1 MMLVT
6 MEVTKEIQEN
16 YFSIFYVFFSHI
28 CAMISSVLFLHI
40 LRRTHMSTSKTVAIQ
55 PQYPLTENQ
64 KVLWIAHEMK
74 HKTGLYHEP
83 VSIQIKGNLD
93 VQRLQKA
100 LQHIVNKHAALQMC
114 VINTPE
120 GPKQIIQEDVQI
132 TMACYDWCAYQA
144 EEKSL
149 MLDHALQEV
158 LHEPFDFTSGAL
170 LRFQL
175 FQLEQNN
182 YLLHIVFHHIM
193 FDGWSMGLFLQ
204 DLEQAYNSYVIED
217 EGRISVLDSYHD
229 LIQKQQNYRET
240 ESYMTSEK
248 YWRAK
253 LEETLPWSAFP
264 FHVSKPRIDSY
275 KEGAYQTF
283 IDTKLTDAIHHFAKT
298 HRISTYRVLL
308 SIYIVLLHQMTNQT
322 NLVVGMPINVRERHT
337 QEQGVFGY
345 FVNTVPLRITFS
357 PDDTFIELVQ
367 KVSVLV
373 QEALE
378 HKEYPIH
385 HMTNA
390 LHTAEE
396 HIHSA
401 PYATVFNMVTLPP
414 FHMEALETKVITH
427 QKRVSAFDMVWR
439 MMKIQENQLQLEI
452 DYNAALYTEQD
463 VQTFVK
469 RFQHIIQKLLSSSAC
484 PLRDVDILL
493 PQDYVLYQQNSLAHM
508 DPIIS
513 KTLDQLIDEQAR
525 ETPIHVA
532 MTMGGQSLTYQE
544 LQVRSTQVA
553 QALLQK
559 GLKKQERVSILM
571 HRSMDAIV
579 SMIGVLKAGGTY
591 VPIDPHF
598 PVERIHFMLQDSK
611 SVHIITH
618 QKTNLSHLVLNRSI
632 IVYEKTSTIKIME
645 DVTSEHTMQDAAY
658 IIYTSGSTGHPKG
671 VLISHQ
677 SVIQFIHSLQEI
689 YGFQKQQVHLQFA
702 SFIFDASVWEIYGSL
717 LTGGRLH
724 LVAEI
729 EKKSVDHFIAVIQ
742 KQSVQYCL
750 VPTVFFH
757 TLTQAPSQQLKQ
769 LLSLRYIFV
778 GGETLL
784 PAMVRN
790 WQSKVGLHIPVVN
803 AYGPTEITVCATT
816 YPVVQLLHEEQTHIP
831 IGKPLPHIKTYVL
844 NEQGK
849 LCPPY
854 VPGEI
859 YIGGSSLA
867 TEYINQPEKT
877 TETFL
882 QQKILNTPEMKVYKS
897 GDQGRMTYDG
907 HIDFLGRKD
916 NQVKI
921 RGYRIELEEIEER
934 LLQYPS
940 IQEAVVMVYQNENEA
955 QKLLAFYKALENRN
969 VNTRDLQ
976 AFLSK
981 SLPDF
986 MIPGTIQR
994 VEDFPVTPSGK
1005 IDQKALLSTF
1015 ETGEMHQDTIVVP
1028 PHTHT
1033 EKQLQQIWGE
1043 ILQKKTEIISTED
1056 DFFAIGGH
1064 SLLTVQLINRI
1075 ETQLHV
1081 KMTFKDVYQYRT
1093 IQTCSTYID
1102 QLRPI
1107 AYKSPIERVPE
1118 QPYYPVSNAQQR
1130 LWFLYQQHPEYRTY
1144 DIPMQVHIQSGIQV
1158 ILLKQALEEML
1169 KRHEIFRTTFIE
1181 KDGEPMQC
1189 IQKKMDFIFHE
1200 IDIQQ
1205 IEEKQQEAY
1214 RLASIQKID
1223 HTAFHLEQGPLFR
1236 TILFTENKECSWLYI
1251 NFHHII
1257 MDEWSLQRFLQEV
1270 FSIYKELSEQRVIP
1284 LIQPDIRYIDYVAWQ
1299 NQQLATGAWEHEKQ
1313 YWKQALQD
1321 VPTLALPLDHV
1332 RPRVTSHRG
1341 DTFSTKLNKN
1351 DVASLKKLA
1360 QQEQISLYMLLFTAY
1375 THFLQQISGQQDFV
1389 VGTPVTGRQQ
1399 EAFEDI
1405 QGFFVN
1411 TVAIRVQTGEVSTM
1425 EELCAEVTE
1434 RCLLAFQHQ
1443 QYPFDQVIQDSS
1455 PKRGENSNPIFSTMF
1470 SYQQDVVQ
1478 QHFSYQYQIYPV
1490 QTNISKFDLSL
1501 ACEELND
1508 EILFHFEYASDLFER
1523 VTISRFIQ
1531 QFVHT
1536 VQVMIHHFKTPLS
1549 KVNLLPETDR
1559 MLYQQ
1564 LNDTEL
1570 VLPPYQ
1576 SIQER
1581 FCDQVH
1587 RRPEAIAI
1595 STEHN
1600 RYTYQEIHQRSN
1612 QVANVLL
1619 QLGIQKQERVAIFL
1633 ERSVESI
1640 IVMLGILKAGG
1651 TYVPIDVKYPSER
1664 IQYILQDSQAR
1675 VLITKVE
1682 LEKEVTYYQGNMIII
1697 GDVFKSAFVQDIPNQ
1712 NSVEDAAYMIY
1723 TSGSTGNPKGT
1734 LLKHHGVLNLVEW
1747 RAHTFR
1753 ITENDIISQFYSHS
1767 FDSSVSEIF
1776 SALLTGAR
1784 LYLLNEEQRFSTHAY
1799 CKAISTN
1806 RITITDVAT
1815 AFFNQLATEL
1825 SDTQIQQIQ
1834 FLRVLSMG
1842 GEAASAE
1849 SIRIWQSKLKDRVLL
1864 VNEYGPTET
1873 TVSALY
1879 YPISKQ
1885 ITSDSTHVPVGKPIA
1900 NTNIYILNE
1909 HLQLCPI
1916 GVIGEL
1922 YIESIGT
1929 AIGYHNQPERT
1940 AQSFVSHP
1948 FSTEPSARLYRTG
1961 DLVRLSQEGDVEYMG
1976 RRDRQV
1982 KLRGYR
1988 IELGEIEDSLIKEP
2002 RIQQAVVLLQEEK
2015 QELHAYFT
2023 SSDIATI
2030 DIEEVYNHT
2039 ARILPAYMVPK
2050 GYVCVQEIPI
2060 TPNGKI
2066 DVVQLTAQYTVQ
2078 YRQNKNNL
2086 RPTTETQM
2094 LLATVWE
2101 EVLGVQQIGL
2111 QDDFFALGGHSLKI
2125 MPTLVKLKPY
2135 FPTLHIQ
2142 DFFKYRTIEKLA
2154 EKIEKDQQHRT
2165 IENSTNEQ
2173 NSSETQGMQQPNVIR
2188 KQSVPLQLT
2197 KQYPQCVLLT
2207 GVTGFLGAH
2216 ILEQLLTLPHTRIY
2230 CLARSQHGESV
2241 EQRVMEKMKFYF
2253 DETTLEQM
2261 KHRVQVIEGDLREK
2275 HVGLTAEMKR
2285 TLLRHIDAIIHCG
2298 GDVRHYGDRDHFQK
2312 VNVESTRYLL
2322 QISKKA
2328 GARFHYISTV
2338 SIAGHRP
2345 DDSAPFVFSEQDFD
2359 RGQQVENVYVESKFL
2374 AEKLV
2379 REAIAEGVSATVYRV
2394 GNLVGRTQDGK
2405 FQQNIGGNAFYR
2417 LIKALFLLQKAPDL
2431 STYIDL
2437 VPIDFGSKAIV
2448 GLACME
2454 QSKGETFHICNSIQL
2469 EWNQFISHLQQTGYL
2484 INMVKGTEFMNL
2496 FTNRTL
2502 TEEQMHALEMLIPVL
2517 EETDQYVEAI
2527 ITSQHTEEFLKI
2539 LNITC
2544 EYPNQ
2549 EWISKCI
2556 SYGETMGF
2564 FPKKSLSLLTHS
2576 YR

>member
-1 MMLVT
+1 
-6 MEVTKEIQEN
+6 
-16 YFSIFYVFFSHI
+16 
-28 CAMISSVLFLHI
+28 
-40 LRRTHMSTSKTVAIQ
+40 MSTSKTIGDSYVAVQ

-64 KVLWIAHEMK
+64 KVLWLAHEMEQ
-74 HKTGLYHEP
+74 KTGLYHEP
-83 VSIQIKGNLD
+83 VSIQIKGDLD

-100 LQHIVNKHAALQMC
+100 LQYIVNKHAALQMC
-114 VINTPE
+114 IINTPK
-120 GPKQIIQEDVQI
+120 GPKQMMREDVQVEI
-132 TMACYDWCAYQA
+132 ACYDWRSYQQ

-149 MLDHALQEV
+149 MLDQVLQEV
-158 LHEPFDFTSGAL
+158 LHAPFDFTSDAL
-170 LRFQL
+170 FRFQL

-204 DLEQAYNSYVIED
+204 DLEKAYTSHVIED
-217 EGRISVLDSYHD
+217 ESRISTLHSYND
-229 LIQKQQNYRET
+229 LLQKQQNYMGT
-240 ESYMTSEK
+240 ESYVTSEL

-253 LEETLPWSAFP
+253 LEGTLPWSAFP
-264 FHVSKPRIDSY
+264 SSVFKPRIDSY

-283 IDTKLTDAIHHFAKT
+283 IDTELTDAIHHFAKT

-308 SIYIVLLHQMTNQT
+308 SIYLVLLHHMTNQT
-322 NLVVGMPINVRERHT
+322 DLVVGMPINMRERHT
-337 QEQGVFGY
+337 QEQDVFGY
-345 FVNTVPLRITFS
+345 FVNTVPLRISFS

-373 QEALE
+373 QEALA

-396 HIHSA
+396 HIYSSF
-401 PYATVFNMVTLPP
+401 YATVFNMVILPP
-414 FHMEALETKVITH
+414 FHMEGLKTKVISH
-427 QKRVSAFDMVWR
+427 QKRVGAFDMVWR
-439 MMKIQENQLQLEI
+439 MMKIQENQLQLEM

-463 VQTFVK
+463 VQLFVT
-469 RFQHIIQKLLSSSAC
+469 RFQHIIQKVLSSSSC
-484 PLRDVDILL
+484 PLREVDLLL
-493 PQDYVLYQQNSLAHM
+493 PQDYALYQQDVLVHAT
-508 DPIIS
+508 PIIS
-513 KTLDQLIDEQAR
+513 KTLDQLIDEKAN
-525 ETPIHVA
+525 ETPHCMA
-532 MTMGGQSLTYQE
+532 MTMENQSLTYQE
-544 LQVRSTQVA
+544 LQVRSNQVA

-591 VPIDPHF
+591 VPIDPDF

-611 SVHIITH
+611 STHIITH
-618 QKTNLSHLVLNRSI
+618 QKTDLSHLVSRQSI
-632 IVYEKTSTIKIME
+632 IVYENTAKIR
-645 DVTSEHTMQDAAY
+645 VTENTKSEHTTQDAAY

-677 SVIQFIHSLQEI
+677 SVIQLIQSLQKT
-689 YGFQKQQVHLQFA
+689 YGLQEQQVHLQFA

-729 EKKSVDHFIAVIQ
+729 ERKSIDHFLAVIQ
-742 KQSVQYCL
+742 AQNVQYCL

-757 TLTQAPSQQLKQ
+757 TLTQATSQQLKQ

-790 WQSKVGLHIPVVN
+790 WQAKVGLNIPVVN

-816 YPVVQLLHEEQTHIP
+816 YPVTQLLHKEQTYIP
-831 IGKPLPHIKTYVL
+831 IGKPLPHIKMYVL

-859 YIGGSSLA
+859 NIGGSSLA
-867 TEYINQPEKT
+867 AAYINQPEKT
-877 TETFL
+877 KETFL
-882 QQKILNTPEMKVYKS
+882 QRQIPNTPEMKVYKS
-897 GDQGRMTYDG
+897 GDQGRITYDG
-907 HIDFLGRKD
+907 HIEFLGRQDK
-916 NQVKI
+916 QIKI

-934 LLQYPS
+934 LLQHPS
-940 IQEAVVMVYQNENEA
+940 IQQVVVMVYQNENE
-955 QKLLAFYKALENRN
+955 QPQLLAFYKALENKN
-969 VNTRDLQ
+969 ISTRDLQ

-986 MIPGTIQR
+986 MIPSTIQY
-994 VEDFPVTPSGK
+994 VEDFPLTPSGK
-1005 IDQKALLSTF
+1005 IDQKALLSVF
-1015 ETGEMHQDTIVVP
+1015 QAGEIHQGAIIVP

-1033 EKQLQQIWGE
+1033 ENQLQQIWGE
-1043 ILQKKTEIISTED
+1043 ILQKKTESISTKN

-1075 ETQLHV
+1075 EAQLHV
-1081 KMTFKDVYQYRT
+1081 KITFKDVYQYRT

-1107 AYKSPIERVPE
+1107 AHKNLIERVPE
-1118 QPYYPVSNAQQR
+1118 QPSYPLSNAQKR

-1144 DIPMQVHIQSGIQV
+1144 DIPIQVHIQPGIQV
-1158 ILLKQALEEML
+1158 TLLKQALEEMV
-1169 KRHEIFRTTFIE
+1169 KRHEMFRTRFIE

-1189 IQKKMDFIFHE
+1189 MRKEMNFILHE
-1200 IDIQQ
+1200 VDIQQ
-1205 IEEKQQEAY
+1205 IEEEQQEAY

-1270 FSIYKELSEQRVIP
+1270 FSIYEELSEQGVIS
-1284 LIQPDIRYIDYVAWQ
+1284 LIQPSIRYIDYVAWQ
-1299 NQQLATGAWEHEKQ
+1299 NQQLTTGAWEHEKQ
-1313 YWKQALQD
+1313 YWKETLQD
-1321 VPTLALPLDHV
+1321 LPTLALPLDHV
-1332 RPRVTSHRG
+1332 RPSVTSHRG
-1341 DTFSTKLNKN
+1341 DTFSTTLNKN
-1351 DVASLKKLA
+1351 VVSSLKKLA
-1360 QQEQISLYMLLFTAY
+1360 QQEQVSLYMLLFTAY
-1375 THFLQQISGQQDFV
+1375 AHFLQQISGQQDLI

-1411 TVAIRVQTGEVSTM
+1411 TVAIRVQTDGVSTM
-1425 EELCAEVTE
+1425 EELCAEVKE

-1443 QYPFDQVIQDSS
+1443 QYPFDQVIQDSN
-1455 PKRGENSNPIFSTMF
+1455 PERGENSNPIFSTMF
-1470 SYQQDVVQ
+1470 SYQQDAVQ
-1478 QHFSYQYQIYPV
+1478 QHPPYQYQIHPV
-1490 QTNISKFDLSL
+1490 QTNISKFDVSL
-1501 ACEELND
+1501 ACEERDD

-1523 VTISRFIQ
+1523 NTISRFMQ

-1536 VQVMIHHFKTPLS
+1536 VQVMIHHFKTPFS
-1549 KVNLLPETDR
+1549 EVELLPENDR

-1564 LNDTEL
+1564 LNDTAL

-1612 QVANVLL
+1612 QVAHGLL

-1640 IVMLGILKAGG
+1640 IAMLGVLKAGG
-1651 TYVPIDVKYPSER
+1651 TYVPIDVKYPPER
-1664 IQYILQDSQAR
+1664 IQYILEDSQAM

-1682 LEKEVTYYQGNMIII
+1682 LEKEVTHYQGHMMTIE
-1697 GDVFKSAFVQDIPNQ
+1697 DVFSSSSVQDIPNR

-1723 TSGSTGNPKGT
+1723 TSGSTGSPKGT
-1734 LLKHHGVLNLVEW
+1734 RLKHNGVLNLVEW
-1747 RAHTFR
+1747 RSRTFQ
-1753 ITENDIISQFYSHS
+1753 ITENDIFSQFYSHS

-1784 LYLLNEEQRFSTHAY
+1784 LHLLNEEQRFSAQAY
-1799 CKAISTN
+1799 CKAIFTN
-1806 RITITDVAT
+1806 QITITDVAT

-1825 SDTQIQQIQ
+1825 SDTQIQQLQ
-1834 FLRVLSMG
+1834 LLRVLSMG

-1849 SIRIWQSKLKDRVLL
+1849 SIRNWQSKLKDTVLL

-1885 ITSDSTHVPVGKPIA
+1885 IPSDRTHVPIGKPIA

-1948 FSTEPSARLYRTG
+1948 FSTEASARLYRTG

-2023 SSDIATI
+2023 SSDTEKI
-2030 DIEEVYNHT
+2030 DIEEVYNH
-2039 ARILPAYMVPK
+2039 ASHLLPAYMVPK
-2050 GYVCVQEIPI
+2050 GYVCVQEMPV

-2066 DVVQLTAQYTVQ
+2066 DVVQLAKQYPVN
-2078 YRQNKNNL
+2078 YRKQKNAL
-2086 RPTTETQM
+2086 RPITEIQM

-2125 MPTLVKLKPY
+2125 MPTLVKLKPH

-2142 DFFKYRTIEKLA
+2142 DFFQYRTIGKLA
-2154 EKIEKDQQHRT
+2154 EKIEMDRQHRM
-2165 IENSTNEQ
+2165 IETSTNALSNGEIQ
-2173 NSSETQGMQQPNVIR
+2173 DMHQPKVIR
-2188 KQSVPLQLT
+2188 KQSVPFQLT

-2216 ILEQLLTLPHTRIY
+2216 ILEQLLILPNIRIY

-2261 KHRVQVIEGDLREK
+2261 KHRVQVIEGDLSEK
-2275 HVGLTAEMKR
+2275 HVGLTTEMQQ
-2285 TLLRHIDAIIHCG
+2285 TLLHHIDTIIHCG

-2322 QISKKA
+2322 QMSKKA

-2345 DDSAPFVFSEQDFD
+2345 DDSASFLFSEQDFD

-2379 REAIAEGVSATVYRV
+2379 REAMTEGVSATVYRV
-2394 GNLVGRTQDGK
+2394 GNLVGRTQDGR
-2405 FQQNIGGNAFYR
+2405 FQQNVEGNAFYR
-2417 LIKALFLLQKAPDL
+2417 LIKALLLLQKAPDL
-2431 STYIDL
+2431 STHIDL

-2448 GLACME
+2448 GLACIE
-2454 QSKGETFHICNSIQL
+2454 QSKGETFHICNPIQL
-2469 EWNQFISHLQQTGYL
+2469 EWKQFISHLQQTGYL
-2484 INMVKGTEFMNL
+2484 IDIVKGTEFMNL
-2496 FTNRTL
+2496 FTNHTL
-2502 TEEQMHALEMLIPVL
+2502 TEEQMHALEMLLPVF
-2517 EETDQYVEAI
+2517 EETDQYAEAI
-2527 ITSQHTEEFLKI
+2527 ITSQHTEQFLKA

-2544 EYPNQ
+2544 EQPNQ
-2549 EWISKCI
+2549 EWISTCI
-2556 SYGETMGF
+2556 SYGERMGF

>member
-1651 TYVPIDVKYPSER
+1651 TYVPIDVKYPPER

-1682 LEKEVTYYQGNMIII
+1682 LEKEVTCYQGNMIII

-1767 FDSSVSEIF
+1767 FDSSISEIF

-2216 ILEQLLTLPHTRIY
+2216 ILEQLLTLPHIRIY

>member
-1 MMLVT
+1 
-6 MEVTKEIQEN
+6 
-16 YFSIFYVFFSHI
+16 
-28 CAMISSVLFLHI
+28 
-40 LRRTHMSTSKTVAIQ
+40 MSPSKKTGNLDVAFH

-64 KVLWIAHEMK
+64 KVLWIAHEIEQK
-74 HKTGLYHEP
+74 AGLYHEP
-83 VSIQIKGNLD
+83 VSIQIKGDLD

-100 LQHIVNKHAALQMC
+100 LQYIVNKHAALQMC
-114 VINTPE
+114 VIDTPE
-120 GPKQIIQEDVQI
+120 GPKQMMREGVQVEI
-132 TMACYDWCAYQA
+132 ACYDWCAYQE

-149 MLDHALQEV
+149 MLDQVLQEV
-158 LHEPFDFTSGAL
+158 LHAPFDFTSDAL
-170 LRFQL
+170 FRFQL

-204 DLEQAYNSYVIED
+204 DLEQAYASPVIEV
-217 EGRISVLDSYHD
+217 ESRISTLDSYHD
-229 LIQKQQNYRET
+229 LLQKQQNYMGT
-240 ESYMTSEK
+240 DSYVISEK
-248 YWRAK
+248 YWRAT
-253 LEETLPWSAFP
+253 LERALPWSAFP
-264 FHVSKPRIDSY
+264 SSVSKPRIDSY
-275 KEGAYQTF
+275 KEGAYQAF
-283 IDTKLTDAIHHFAKT
+283 IDTELTDAIHHFAKT

-308 SIYIVLLHQMTNQT
+308 SIYIVLLHHMTNQT
-322 NLVVGMPINVRERHT
+322 DLVVGMPINMRERNT
-337 QEQGVFGY
+337 QEQGAFGY
-345 FVNTVPLRITFS
+345 FVNTVPLRISFS
-357 PDDTFIELVQ
+357 PDDTFIDLVQ

-396 HIHSA
+396 HLPSS
-401 PYATVFNMVTLPP
+401 PYATVFNMVTLPS
-414 FHMEALETKVITH
+414 FHMEGLETKVISH
-427 QKRVSAFDMVWR
+427 QKRVGAFDMVWR
-439 MMKIQENQLQLEI
+439 MMKIQENQLQLEM

-469 RFQHIIQKLLSSSAC
+469 RFQHIIQKVLSSSAC
-484 PLRDVDILL
+484 PLRDVDLLL
-493 PQDYVLYQQNSLAHM
+493 PQDHVLYQQGSLAHAN
-508 DPIIS
+508 PIIS
-513 KTLDQLIDEQAR
+513 KTIDQLIDEYAS
-525 ETPIHVA
+525 ENPTHVA
-532 MTMGGQSLTYQE
+532 MTMENQSLTYQE
-544 LQVRSTQVA
+544 LQVRSNQVA

-559 GLKKQERVSILM
+559 GLQRQERVSILM
-571 HRSMDAIV
+571 YRGMDAIV

-591 VPIDPHF
+591 VPIDPDF
-598 PVERIHFMLQDSK
+598 PVERIHFMLQDSE
-611 SVHIITH
+611 STHIITH
-618 QKTNLSHLVLNRSI
+618 QKTDLSHLVSNQSI
-632 IVYEKTSTIKIME
+632 IVYENTAKIR
-645 DVTSEHTMQDAAY
+645 VTENTKSEHTTQDAAY

-677 SVIQFIHSLQEI
+677 SVIQLIHSLQKT
-689 YGFQKQQVHLQFA
+689 YGFQEQQVHLQFA

-729 EKKSVDHFIAVIQ
+729 ERKSIDHFLAVIQ
-742 KQSVQYCL
+742 EQHVQYCL
-750 VPTVFFH
+750 IPTVFFH
-757 TLTQAPSQQLKQ
+757 TVTQASSQQLKQ
-769 LLSLRYIFV
+769 LLSLRYMFV

-790 WQSKVGLHIPVVN
+790 WQTKVGLHIPVVN

-816 YPVVQLLHEEQTHIP
+816 YPVIQPLQEKQTYIP
-831 IGKPLPHIKTYVL
+831 IGKPLPHIKIYVL

-867 TEYINQPEKT
+867 TAYINQPEKT
-877 TETFL
+877 KEAFL
-882 QQKILNTPEMKVYKS
+882 QQKISNMPEMKVYKS
-897 GDQGRMTYDG
+897 GDQGRITYDG
-907 HIDFLGRKD
+907 HIEFLGRQDK
-916 NQVKI
+916 QIKI

-934 LLQYPS
+934 LLQHS
-940 IQEAVVMVYQNENEA
+940 FIQQAVVMVYRNENE
-955 QKLLAFYKALENRN
+955 QPQLLAFYKAIENKN
-969 VNTRDLQ
+969 ISTRELQ

-986 MIPGTIQR
+986 MIPSSIQC
-994 VEDFPVTPSGK
+994 VEDFPLTPSGK
-1005 IDQKALLSTF
+1005 IDQKALLAVF
-1015 ETGEMHQDTIVVP
+1015 QAREIHQDAIIVS

-1043 ILQKKTEIISTED
+1043 VLQKKKKRISTED

-1064 SLLTVQLINRI
+1064 SLLMVQLINRI
-1075 ETQLHV
+1075 EAQLHV
-1081 KMTFKDVYQYRT
+1081 KLTFKDVYQYRT

-1102 QLRPI
+1102 QFRPI
-1107 AYKSPIERVPE
+1107 AHKNPIERVPE
-1118 QPYYPVSNAQQR
+1118 QPYYPLSNAQQR

-1144 DIPMQVHIQSGIQV
+1144 DIPMQVHIQPGIQV
-1158 ILLKQALEEML
+1158 TLLKQALEEMV
-1169 KRHEIFRTTFIE
+1169 KRHEMFRTRFIE

-1189 IQKKMDFIFHE
+1189 VQKEMNLILHE
-1200 IDIQQ
+1200 VDIQQ
-1205 IEEKQQEAY
+1205 IEEEQQEEY

-1236 TILFTENKECSWLYI
+1236 AILFTENKECSWLYI

-1270 FSIYKELSEQRVIP
+1270 FSIYEELSEQGVIP
-1284 LIQPDIRYIDYVAWQ
+1284 LIQPAIRYIDYVTWQ
-1299 NQQLATGAWEHEKQ
+1299 KQQFTTGAWEHEKQ
-1313 YWKQALQD
+1313 YWKETLQD

-1332 RPRVTSHRG
+1332 RPIVTSHRG

-1351 DVASLKKLA
+1351 DASSLKKLA

-1375 THFLQQISGQQDFV
+1375 THFLQQIAGQQDVV
-1389 VGTPVTGRQQ
+1389 VGTPVIGRQQ

-1411 TVAIRVQTGEVSTM
+1411 TVAIRVQTDGVSTM
-1425 EELCAEVTE
+1425 EELCIRVTD

-1443 QYPFDQVIQDSS
+1443 NYSFDQVIRDSN
-1455 PKRGENSNPIFSTMF
+1455 PERGENSNPIFSTMF
-1470 SYQQDVVQ
+1470 SYQQDAVQ
-1478 QHFSYQYQIYPV
+1478 QHPPYQYQIHPV
-1490 QTNISKFDLSL
+1490 QTNISKFDVSL
-1501 ACEELND
+1501 ACEELDD
-1508 EILFHFEYASDLFER
+1508 EILFHFEYASDLFKRE
-1523 VTISRFIQ
+1523 TISRFMK
-1531 QFVHT
+1531 QFVCI
-1536 VQVMIHHFKTPLS
+1536 VQVMIHHFKTPFS
-1549 KVNLLPETDR
+1549 EVELLPETDR
-1559 MLYQQ
+1559 LLYQQ

-1576 SIQER
+1576 SIQAR
-1581 FCDQVH
+1581 FCDQVQ

-1612 QVANVLL
+1612 QVAHGLL

-1640 IVMLGILKAGG
+1640 IAMLGVLKAGG
-1651 TYVPIDVKYPSER
+1651 TYVPIDVKYPTER
-1664 IQYILQDSQAR
+1664 IQYILQDSHAK

-1682 LEKEVTYYQGNMIII
+1682 LEKEVACYQGHMMTIE
-1697 GDVFKSAFVQDIPNQ
+1697 DVFSSSSVQDIPNQ
-1712 NSVEDAAYMIY
+1712 NSVEDAAYTIY

-1734 LLKHHGVLNLVEW
+1734 RIKHNGVLNLVEW
-1747 RAHTFR
+1747 RSRTFQ
-1753 ITENDIISQFYSHS
+1753 ITENDTVSQFYSHS

-1784 LYLLNEEQRFSTHAY
+1784 LHLLNEEQRFSAQAY
-1799 CKAISTN
+1799 CKAIFTN
-1806 RITITDVAT
+1806 QITITDVAT
-1815 AFFNQLATEL
+1815 AFFNQLATEM
-1825 SDTQIQQIQ
+1825 SDTQIQQLQ
-1834 FLRVLSMG
+1834 LLRVLSMG

-1849 SIRIWQSKLKDRVLL
+1849 SIRNWQAKLKDTILL

-1885 ITSDSTHVPVGKPIA
+1885 IPSDSTHVPVGKPIA
-1900 NTNIYILNE
+1900 NTKIYILNE

-1940 AQSFVSHP
+1940 DQAFVSHP

-1961 DLVRLSQEGDVEYMG
+1961 DLVRLSQEGYVEYMG

-2002 RIQQAVVLLQEEK
+2002 RIQQAVVVLQEEK

-2023 SSDIATI
+2023 SSDTTTI
-2030 DIEEVYNHT
+2030 EIEEVYNH
-2039 ARILPAYMVPK
+2039 ASRLLPAYMVPK
-2050 GYVCVQEIPI
+2050 GYVCVKEMPV

-2066 DVVQLTAQYTVQ
+2066 DVVQLAKQYTVH
-2078 YRQNKNNL
+2078 YRKQKNSV
-2086 RPTTETQM
+2086 RPITETQM

-2125 MPTLVKLKPY
+2125 MPTLVKLKPH

-2142 DFFKYRTIEKLA
+2142 DFFQYRTIETLA
-2154 EKIEKDQQHRT
+2154 EKIEKDRQHKK
-2165 IENSTNEQ
+2165 IETSTNEQ
-2173 NSSETQGMQQPNVIR
+2173 NNSKTQGMQQPKIIR
-2188 KQSVPLQLT
+2188 KPSVPFQLT
-2197 KQYPQCVLLT
+2197 KHYPQCVLLT

-2216 ILEQLLTLPHTRIY
+2216 ILEQLLTLPNIRIY
-2230 CLARSQHGESV
+2230 CLARSQHGESA

-2253 DETTLEQM
+2253 DETMLAQM
-2261 KHRVQVIEGDLREK
+2261 KHRVQVIEGDLSEK
-2275 HVGLTAEMKR
+2275 YVGLTAEMQQ
-2285 TLLRHIDAIIHCG
+2285 TLLRHLDTIIHCG

-2312 VNVESTRYLL
+2312 VNVASTRYLL
-2322 QISKKA
+2322 QMSKKA

-2345 DDSAPFVFSEQDFD
+2345 EDSASFQFSEQDFD

-2379 REAIAEGVSATVYRV
+2379 REAMGEGVSATVYRV
-2394 GNLVGRTQDGK
+2394 GNLVGHTQDGR
-2405 FQQNIGGNAFYR
+2405 FQQNIGDNAFYR
-2417 LIKALFLLQKAPDL
+2417 LIKALLLLQKTPDI

-2448 GLACME
+2448 QLACIE
-2454 QSKGETFHICNSIQL
+2454 ESKGETFHICNPIQL
-2469 EWNQFISHLQQTGYL
+2469 EWKQFISHLQQTGYL
-2484 INMVKGTEFMNL
+2484 IDIAKGTEFMNL
-2496 FTNRTL
+2496 FTNHTL
-2502 TEEQMHALEMLIPVL
+2502 TEEQLHALEMLLPVL

-2527 ITSQHTEEFLKI
+2527 ITSQHTEQFLKAF
-2539 LNITC
+2539 NITC
-2544 EYPNQ
+2544 EQPNQ

-2556 SYGETMGF
+2556 SYGERMGF
-2564 FPKKSLSLLTHS
+2564 FPKKSLSLFTHS

>member
-1 MMLVT
+1 
-6 MEVTKEIQEN
+6 
-16 YFSIFYVFFSHI
+16 
-28 CAMISSVLFLHI
+28 
-40 LRRTHMSTSKTVAIQ
+40 MSTSKTVAIQ

-1651 TYVPIDVKYPSER
+1651 TYVPIDVKYPPER

-1682 LEKEVTYYQGNMIII
+1682 LEKEVTCYQGNMIII

-1767 FDSSVSEIF
+1767 FDSSISEIF

>member
-1 MMLVT
+1 
-6 MEVTKEIQEN
+6 
-16 YFSIFYVFFSHI
+16 
-28 CAMISSVLFLHI
+28 
-40 LRRTHMSTSKTVAIQ
+40 MSTSKTKGNSYVAVH

-64 KVLWIAHEMK
+64 KVLWIGHEMEQ
-74 HKTGLYHEP
+74 KTGLYHEP
-83 VSIQIKGNLD
+83 VSIQIKGDLD
-93 VQRLQKA
+93 IRRLQKA
-100 LQHIVNKHAALQMC
+100 FQYIVNKHAALKIC
-114 VINTPE
+114 IINTPK
-120 GPKQIIQEDVQI
+120 GPKQIMREDVQVEI
-132 TMACYDWCAYQA
+132 PCYDWCAFQE
-144 EEKSL
+144 EEKNL
-149 MLDHALQEV
+149 MLDYALQEV
-158 LHEPFDFTSGAL
+158 LHAPFDFTSDTL
-170 LRFQL
+170 FRFQL

-182 YLLHIVFHHIM
+182 YLLHIVFHHIT

-204 DLEQAYNSYVIED
+204 DLEKAYTSHVLKD
-217 EGRISVLDSYHD
+217 EKRISTVDSYHD
-229 LIQKQQNYRET
+229 LLQKQQNYMGT
-240 ESYMTSEK
+240 ESYVTSEQ

-264 FHVSKPRIDSY
+264 SHVSKPQIDSY
-275 KEGAYQTF
+275 KEGAYQAF
-283 IDTKLTDAIHHFAKT
+283 IDTELTDALHHFAKA

-322 NLVVGMPINVRERHT
+322 DLVVGMPINMRERHT
-337 QEQGVFGY
+337 QEQDVFGY
-345 FVNTVPLRITFS
+345 FVNTVPLRIPFS
-357 PDDTFIELVQ
+357 PDDTFIDLVQ
-367 KVSVLV
+367 KVSALV
-373 QEALE
+373 QEALV

-385 HMTNA
+385 HMTNV

-396 HIHSA
+396 HIYSS

-414 FHMEALETKVITH
+414 FHMEGLETKVITH
-427 QKRVSAFDMVWR
+427 QKRVGAFDMVWR
-439 MMKIQENQLQLEI
+439 MMKIQGNQLQLEM

-463 VQTFVK
+463 VQLFVK
-469 RFQHIIQKLLSSSAC
+469 RFQHIIQNLLSSSSC
-484 PLRDVDILL
+484 PLRDIDLLL
-493 PQDYVLYQQNSLAHM
+493 PQDYAPYQQDVLLHAN
-508 DPIIS
+508 PIIS
-513 KTLDQLIDEQAR
+513 KTLDQLIDEKAN
-525 ETPIHVA
+525 ETPSCIA
-532 MTMGGQSLTYQE
+532 MTMENQSLTYQE
-544 LQVRSTQVA
+544 LQVRSNQVA

-559 GLKKQERVSILM
+559 GLKKQERVSIFM

-579 SMIGVLKAGGTY
+579 SMIGILKAGGTY
-591 VPIDPHF
+591 VPIDPDF
-598 PVERIHFMLQDSK
+598 PVDRIDFMLQDSE
-611 SVHIITH
+611 STHVITD
-618 QKTNLSHLVLNRSI
+618 QKTNLSHFVRNQSI
-632 IVYEKTSTIKIME
+632 IIYQKTSTIKITE
-645 DVTSEHTMQDAAY
+645 NIKSEHTTQDAAY

-677 SVIQFIHSLQEI
+677 SVIQFIHSLQET
-689 YGFQKQQVHLQFA
+689 YGFQEQQVHLQFA

-729 EKKSVDHFIAVIQ
+729 ERKSIDHFLTVIQ
-742 KQSVQYCL
+742 EQNVQYCL

-757 TLTQAPSQQLKQ
+757 TLTQATSQQLKQ

-790 WQSKVGLHIPVVN
+790 WQAKVGLHIPVVN

-816 YPVVQLLHEEQTHIP
+816 YPVIHPLHEEQTHIP
-831 IGKPLPHIKTYVL
+831 IGKPLPHIKIYVL
-844 NEQGK
+844 NEQGA

-854 VPGEI
+854 VSGEL

-867 TEYINQPEKT
+867 IEYINQPKKT
-877 TETFL
+877 TAAFL
-882 QQKILNTPEMKVYKS
+882 HHQIPNTSEMKVYKS
-897 GDQGRMTYDG
+897 GDQGRITHDG
-907 HIDFLGRKD
+907 HIEFLGRKD
-916 NQVKI
+916 KQVKI

-934 LLQYPS
+934 LLQHSS
-940 IQEAVVMVYQNENEA
+940 IQQTVVMVYQNENE
-955 QKLLAFYKALENRN
+955 QPQLLAFYKALENKN
-969 VNTRDLQ
+969 ISTRDLQ

-986 MIPGTIQR
+986 MIPSTIQY
-994 VEDFPVTPSGK
+994 VEDFPLTPSGK
-1005 IDQKALLSTF
+1005 IDQKALLSVF
-1015 ETGEMHQDTIVVP
+1015 QAGEIHQGAIVVP

-1033 EKQLQQIWGE
+1033 ENQLQQIWGE
-1043 ILQKKTEIISTED
+1043 ILQKKTESISTKI

-1075 ETQLHV
+1075 EAQLHV
-1081 KMTFKDVYQYRT
+1081 KITFKDVYQYRT

-1107 AYKSPIERVPE
+1107 AHKNLIERVPE
-1118 QPYYPVSNAQQR
+1118 QPSYPLSNAQQR

-1144 DIPMQVHIQSGIQV
+1144 DIPMQVHIQPDIQV
-1158 ILLKQALEEML
+1158 TLLKQALEEMV
-1169 KRHEIFRTTFIE
+1169 KRHEIFRTNFIE

-1189 IQKKMDFIFHE
+1189 VQKEMDLILHE

-1236 TILFTENKECSWLYI
+1236 TILFTESKKCSWLYI

-1270 FSIYKELSEQRVIP
+1270 FSIYEELSEQGVIP
-1284 LIQPDIRYIDYVAWQ
+1284 LIQPAIRYIDYVAWQ
-1299 NQQLATGAWEHEKQ
+1299 NQQLSTGAWEQEKQ
-1313 YWKQALQD
+1313 YWKEVLQD
-1321 VPTLALPLDHV
+1321 APSLLLPLDHI
-1332 RPRVTSHRG
+1332 RPSVTSHCG
-1341 DTFSTKLNKN
+1341 ETFSTKLNTN
-1351 DVASLKKLA
+1351 DLLALKKLA
-1360 QQEQISLYMLLFTAY
+1360 QKEQISLYMLLFTAY

-1411 TVAIRVQTGEVSTM
+1411 TVAIRVQTDGVSTIG
-1425 EELCAEVTE
+1425 ELCAEVTE

-1443 QYPFDQVIQDSS
+1443 QYPFDQVIQDIN
-1455 PKRGENSNPIFSTMF
+1455 PERGENNNPIFSTMF
-1470 SYQQDVVQ
+1470 SYQQDAVQ
-1478 QHFSYQYQIYPV
+1478 QHPSYQYQIYPV
-1490 QTNISKFDLSL
+1490 QTTISKFDLSL
-1501 ACEELND
+1501 ACEERKD
-1508 EILFHFEYASDLFER
+1508 EILFHFEYASDLFKR
-1523 VTISRFIQ
+1523 ATISRFMK
-1531 QFVHT
+1531 QFIHT
-1536 VQVMIHHFKTPLS
+1536 LQIMIHHFKTPFS
-1549 KVNLLPETDR
+1549 EVELLPENDH

-1581 FCDQVH
+1581 FYDQVQ
-1587 RRPEAIAI
+1587 RRLEAIAI

-1600 RYTYQEIHQRSN
+1600 RYTYQEINQRSN
-1612 QVANVLL
+1612 QVAHRLL
-1619 QLGIQKQERVAIFL
+1619 QLGIQKQNRVAIFF

-1640 IVMLGILKAGG
+1640 IAMLGVLKAGG
-1651 TYVPIDVKYPSER
+1651 TYVPIDVKYPAER
-1664 IQYILQDSQAR
+1664 IQYILQDSQAK
-1675 VLITKVE
+1675 VLITNRE
-1682 LEKEVTYYQGNMIII
+1682 QQQEVACYQGHKMTIEDI
-1697 GDVFKSAFVQDIPNQ
+1697 FTSEFVQDIPNQ
-1712 NSVEDAAYMIY
+1712 NRAEDAAYMIY

-1747 RAHTFR
+1747 RSRTFQ
-1753 ITENDIISQFYSHS
+1753 ITENDIFSQFYSHS

-1784 LYLLNEEQRFSTHAY
+1784 LHLLNEEQRFSVQSY
-1799 CKAISTN
+1799 CKAISKN

-1825 SDTQIQQIQ
+1825 SDTQIQPLHP
-1834 FLRVLSMG
+1834 LRVLSMG
-1842 GEAASAE
+1842 GEAASAG
-1849 SIRIWQSKLKDRVLL
+1849 SIRNWQSKLKGRVLL

-1879 YPISKQ
+1879 YPISQQ
-1885 ITSDSTHVPVGKPIA
+1885 IPIDSKHVPIGKPIA

-1916 GVIGEL
+1916 GVTGEL
-1922 YIESIGT
+1922 YIESVGT

-1940 AQSFVSHP
+1940 TQYFVSHP

-1961 DLVRLSQEGDVEYMG
+1961 DLVRLTQEGYVEYMG

-2023 SSDIATI
+2023 ISDTATI
-2030 DIEEVYNHT
+2030 DIEEVYNH
-2039 ARILPAYMVPK
+2039 ASRLLPEYMVPK
-2050 GYVCVQEIPI
+2050 GYVCVPEILV

-2066 DVVQLTAQYTVQ
+2066 DVVQLAKQYTVD
-2078 YRQNKNNL
+2078 YRKQKNSL
-2086 RPTTETQM
+2086 RPITETQI
-2094 LLATVWE
+2094 LLTTVWE
-2101 EVLGVQQIGL
+2101 EVLGVQPIGL

-2135 FPTLHIQ
+2135 FPTLYIQ
-2142 DFFKYRTIEKLA
+2142 DFFQYRTIEKLA
-2154 EKIEKDQQHRT
+2154 EKIEKDRQHKT
-2165 IENSTNEQ
+2165 IENNSTNSQ
-2173 NSSETQGMQQPNVIR
+2173 NSSETKGIQQPKVIR
-2188 KQSVPLQLT
+2188 KQSVPLQFT

-2230 CLARSQHGESV
+2230 CLARSRHGESV

-2261 KHRVQVIEGDLREK
+2261 KHRVQVIEGDLSEK
-2275 HVGLTAEMKR
+2275 HVGLTAEMKK
-2285 TLLRHIDAIIHCG
+2285 TLLRHIDTIIHCG

-2322 QISKKA
+2322 QMSKKA
-2328 GARFHYISTV
+2328 SARFHYISTV
-2338 SIAGHRP
+2338 SIVGQHQEDPA
-2345 DDSAPFVFSEQDFD
+2345 SFMFSEQDFD

-2379 REAIAEGVSATVYRV
+2379 RGAMAEGVPASVYRV
-2394 GNLVGRTQDGK
+2394 GNLVGRTQDGQ
-2405 FQQNIGGNAFYR
+2405 FQQNIEGNAFYR

-2431 STYIDL
+2431 STKIDL

-2448 GLACME
+2448 RLACIE
-2454 QSKGETFHICNSIQL
+2454 QSKGETFHICNPIQL
-2469 EWNQFISHLQQTGYL
+2469 EWQQFISHLQQTGYL
-2484 INMVKGTEFMNL
+2484 IDMVKGTEFMNL
-2496 FTNRTL
+2496 FTNHTL
-2502 TEEQMHALEMLIPVL
+2502 TEEQIHALEMLIPIF
-2517 EETDQYVEAI
+2517 EESDQYVEAI
-2527 ITSQHTEEFLKI
+2527 ITSQHTEEFLKA
-2539 LNITC
+2539 LNIIC
-2544 EYPNQ
+2544 EQPNQ

-2556 SYGETMGF
+2556 SYGEIVGF
-2564 FPKKSLSLLTHS
+2564 FPGKQFVTTHTFI
-2576 YR
+2576 

>member
-1 MMLVT
+1 
-6 MEVTKEIQEN
+6 
-16 YFSIFYVFFSHI
+16 
-28 CAMISSVLFLHI
+28 
-40 LRRTHMSTSKTVAIQ
+40 MSTSKTVAIQ

-1651 TYVPIDVKYPSER
+1651 TYVPIDVKYPPER

-1682 LEKEVTYYQGNMIII
+1682 LEKEVTCYQGNMIII

-1767 FDSSVSEIF
+1767 FDSSISEIF

-2216 ILEQLLTLPHTRIY
+2216 ILEQLLTLPHIRIY

>member
-1 MMLVT
+1 
-6 MEVTKEIQEN
+6 
-16 YFSIFYVFFSHI
+16 
-28 CAMISSVLFLHI
+28 
-40 LRRTHMSTSKTVAIQ
+40 MSTSKTVAIQ

-1682 LEKEVTYYQGNMIII
+1682 LEKEVTCYQGNMIII

-1767 FDSSVSEIF
+1767 FDSSISEIF

>member
-1 MMLVT
+1 
-6 MEVTKEIQEN
+6 
-16 YFSIFYVFFSHI
+16 
-28 CAMISSVLFLHI
+28 
-40 LRRTHMSTSKTVAIQ
+40 
-55 PQYPLTENQ
+55 
-64 KVLWIAHEMK
+64 
-74 HKTGLYHEP
+74 
-83 VSIQIKGNLD
+83 
-93 VQRLQKA
+93 
-100 LQHIVNKHAALQMC
+100 
-114 VINTPE
+114 
-120 GPKQIIQEDVQI
+120 
-132 TMACYDWCAYQA
+132 
-144 EEKSL
+144 
-149 MLDHALQEV
+149 
-158 LHEPFDFTSGAL
+158 
-170 LRFQL
+170 
-175 FQLEQNN
+175 
-182 YLLHIVFHHIM
+182 IM

-204 DLEQAYNSYVIED
+204 DLEKAYTSPVRED
-217 EGRISVLDSYHD
+217 KSRISTLDSYHD
-229 LIQKQQNYRET
+229 LLQKQQNYMGT
-240 ESYMTSEK
+240 ESYVTSEL

-253 LEETLPWSAFP
+253 LEGTLPWSAFP
-264 FHVSKPRIDSY
+264 SAVSKPRIDSY
-275 KEGAYQTF
+275 REGAYQAF
-283 IDTKLTDAIHHFAKT
+283 IDTELTDAIHHFAKT
-298 HRISTYRVLL
+298 HGISTYRVLL
-308 SIYIVLLHQMTNQT
+308 SIYIVLLHHMTNQT
-322 NLVVGMPINVRERHT
+322 DLVVGMPINMRERNT
-337 QEQGVFGY
+337 QEQDVFGY
-345 FVNTVPLRITFS
+345 FVNTVPLRISFS
-357 PDDTFIELVQ
+357 PDDTFIDLVQ
-367 KVSVLV
+367 QVSVLV

-385 HMTNA
+385 HVTNA
-390 LHTAEE
+390 LHTADE
-396 HIHSA
+396 HIHSS

-414 FHMEALETKVITH
+414 FHMEGLETTVISH
-427 QKRVSAFDMVWR
+427 QKRVGAFDMVWR
-439 MMKIQENQLQLEI
+439 MMKIQDNQLQLEM

-463 VQTFVK
+463 VQLFVT
-469 RFQHIIQKLLSSSAC
+469 RFQHIIQKVLSSSSC
-484 PLRDVDILL
+484 PLREVDLLL
-493 PQDYVLYQQNSLAHM
+493 PQDYALYQQDVLVHAT
-508 DPIIS
+508 PIIS
-513 KTLDQLIDEQAR
+513 KTLDQLIDEKAN
-525 ETPIHVA
+525 ETPHCMA
-532 MTMGGQSLTYQE
+532 MTMTMENQSLTYQE
-544 LQVRSTQVA
+544 LQVRSNQVA

-591 VPIDPHF
+591 VPIDPDF

-611 SVHIITH
+611 STHIITH
-618 QKTNLSHLVLNRSI
+618 QKTDLSHLVSRQSI
-632 IVYEKTSTIKIME
+632 IVYENTAKIR
-645 DVTSEHTMQDAAY
+645 VTENTKSEHTTQDAAY

-677 SVIQFIHSLQEI
+677 SVIQLIQSLQKT
-689 YGFQKQQVHLQFA
+689 YGLQEQQVHLQFA

-729 EKKSVDHFIAVIQ
+729 ERKSIDHFLAVVQ
-742 KQSVQYCL
+742 AQNVQYCL

-757 TLTQAPSQQLKQ
+757 TLTQATSQQLKQ

-790 WQSKVGLHIPVVN
+790 WQAKVGLNIPVVN

-816 YPVVQLLHEEQTHIP
+816 YPVTQLLHKEQTYIP
-831 IGKPLPHIKTYVL
+831 IGKPLPHIKMYVL

-859 YIGGSSLA
+859 NIGGSSLA
-867 TEYINQPEKT
+867 AAYINQPEKT
-877 TETFL
+877 KETFL
-882 QQKILNTPEMKVYKS
+882 QRQIPNTPEMKVYKS
-897 GDQGRMTYDG
+897 GDQGRITYDG
-907 HIDFLGRKD
+907 HIEFLGRQDK
-916 NQVKI
+916 QIKI

-934 LLQYPS
+934 LLQHPS
-940 IQEAVVMVYQNENEA
+940 IQQAVVMVYQNEKE
-955 QKLLAFYKALENRN
+955 QPQLLAFYKAIENKNRS
-969 VNTRDLQ
+969 TRELQ

-986 MIPGTIQR
+986 MIPSSIQC
-994 VEDFPVTPSGK
+994 VEDFPLTPSGK
-1005 IDQKALLSTF
+1005 IDQKALLAVF
-1015 ETGEMHQDTIVVP
+1015 QAREIHQDAIIVP

-1043 ILQKKTEIISTED
+1043 ILQKKPESMSTED

-1075 ETQLHV
+1075 EVKLHV
-1081 KMTFKDVYQYRT
+1081 KITFKDVYQYRT

-1107 AYKSPIERVPE
+1107 AHKNLIERVPE
-1118 QPYYPVSNAQQR
+1118 QPYYPLSNAQQR

-1144 DIPMQVHIQSGIQV
+1144 DIPMQVHIQPGIQV
-1158 ILLKQALEEML
+1158 TLLKQALEEMV
-1169 KRHEIFRTTFIE
+1169 KRHEMFRTNFIE

-1189 IQKKMDFIFHE
+1189 VQKEMDLILHE
-1200 IDIQQ
+1200 VDIKQ

-1223 HTAFHLEQGPLFR
+1223 STAFHLEQGPLFR
-1236 TILFTENKECSWLYI
+1236 TILFTKNRDCSWLYI

-1270 FSIYKELSEQRVIP
+1270 LSIYEELSEQGVIP
-1284 LIQPDIRYIDYVAWQ
+1284 LIQPAIRYIDYVAWQ
-1299 NQQLATGAWEHEKQ
+1299 NQQLTTGAWEHEKQ
-1313 YWKQALQD
+1313 YWKETLQD

-1332 RPRVTSHRG
+1332 RPSVTSHRG
-1341 DTFSTKLNKN
+1341 DTFSATLNKN
-1351 DVASLKKLA
+1351 DVSSLKKLA

-1375 THFLQQISGQQDFV
+1375 THFLQQISGQQDVV
-1389 VGTPVTGRQQ
+1389 VGTPVTGRQH

-1411 TVAIRVQTGEVSTM
+1411 TVAIRVQTDGVSTM

-1434 RCLLAFQHQ
+1434 RCLRAFQHQ
-1443 QYPFDQVIQDSS
+1443 QYPFDQVIQDSN
-1455 PKRGENSNPIFSTMF
+1455 PEREENSNPIFSTMF
-1470 SYQQDVVQ
+1470 SYQQDTVQ
-1478 QHFSYQYQIYPV
+1478 QHLLYQYQIHPV
-1490 QTNISKFDLSL
+1490 QTNVSKFDVSL
-1501 ACEELND
+1501 ACEERDD
-1508 EILFHFEYASDLFER
+1508 EIRFHFEYASDLFER
-1523 VTISRFIQ
+1523 ETISRFMQ

-1536 VQVMIHHFKTPLS
+1536 VQVMIHHFKTPFS
-1549 KVNLLPETDR
+1549 EVELLPENER

-1564 LNDTEL
+1564 LNETAL

-1581 FCDQVH
+1581 FCDQVQ
-1587 RRPEAIAI
+1587 RRSEAIAI

-1600 RYTYQEIHQRSN
+1600 RYTYQEINQRSN
-1612 QVANVLL
+1612 QVAHRLL

-1640 IVMLGILKAGG
+1640 IAMLGVLKAGG
-1651 TYVPIDVKYPSER
+1651 TYVPIDVKYPPER
-1664 IQYILQDSQAR
+1664 IQYILQDSQAT

-1682 LEKEVTYYQGNMIII
+1682 LEKEVTHYQGHMMTIE
-1697 GDVFKSAFVQDIPNQ
+1697 DVFTYASVQDIPNR

-1734 LLKHHGVLNLVEW
+1734 LLKHNGVLNLVEW
-1747 RAHTFR
+1747 RSRTFQ
-1753 ITENDIISQFYSHS
+1753 ITENDTVSQFYSHS

-1784 LYLLNEEQRFSTHAY
+1784 LHLLDEEQRFSTQAY
-1799 CKAISTN
+1799 CKAISMN

-1825 SDTQIQQIQ
+1825 SDTQIQQLQ
-1834 FLRVLSMG
+1834 LLRVLSMG
-1842 GEAASAE
+1842 GEAASAG
-1849 SIRIWQSKLKDRVLL
+1849 SIRNWQSKLKDSILL

-1885 ITSDSTHVPVGKPIA
+1885 ISSDRAHVPIGKPIA

-1909 HLQLCPI
+1909 HLQRCPI

-1940 AQSFVSHP
+1940 AQAFVSHP
-1948 FSTEPSARLYRTG
+1948 FSTESSARLYRTG

-2023 SSDIATI
+2023 SSDTATI
-2030 DIEEVYNHT
+2030 AIEEVYNHA
-2039 ARILPAYMVPK
+2039 ARRLPAYMVPK
-2050 GYVCVQEIPI
+2050 GYVCVKEIPV

-2066 DVVQLTAQYTVQ
+2066 DVVQLAKQYPVN
-2078 YRQNKNNL
+2078 YRKQKNAL
-2086 RPTTETQM
+2086 RPITGTQM

-2142 DFFKYRTIEKLA
+2142 DFFQYRTIEKLA
-2154 EKIEKDQQHRT
+2154 EKIEKDRQHRAIDT
-2165 IENSTNEQ
+2165 STNDQ
-2173 NSSETQGMQQPNVIR
+2173 NSSENYGIQQPKITR

-2216 ILEQLLTLPHTRIY
+2216 ILEQLLTLPNTRIY
-2230 CLARSQHGESV
+2230 CLARSQHAESV
-2241 EQRVMEKMKFYF
+2241 EQRVMGKMKFYF
-2253 DETTLEQM
+2253 DEAMIAQM
-2261 KHRVQVIEGDLREK
+2261 KQRVQVIEGDLSEK
-2275 HVGLTAEMKR
+2275 HVGLTAEMKE
-2285 TLLRHIDAIIHCG
+2285 TLLRHIDTIIHCG

-2322 QISKKA
+2322 QMSKKA

-2345 DDSAPFVFSEQDFD
+2345 DDSASFMFSEQDFD

-2379 REAIAEGVSATVYRV
+2379 REAMTEGVSATVYRV

-2405 FQQNIGGNAFYR
+2405 FQQNIEGNAFYR

-2448 GLACME
+2448 GLACIE
-2454 QSKGETFHICNSIQL
+2454 QSKGETFHICNPIQL
-2469 EWNQFISHLQQTGYL
+2469 EWKQFISHLQQTGYL
-2484 INMVKGTEFMNL
+2484 IDIVKGTEFMNL
-2496 FTNRTL
+2496 FTNHTL
-2502 TEEQMHALEMLIPVL
+2502 TEEQLHALEMLLPVF

-2527 ITSQHTEEFLKI
+2527 ITSQHTEQFLTALDI
-2539 LNITC
+2539 EC
-2544 EYPNQ
+2544 EHPNQ

-2556 SYGETMGF
+2556 SYGERMGF

>member
-229 LIQKQQNYRET
+229 LIQKQQNYRGT

-618 QKTNLSHLVLNRSI
+618 QKTNLSHLVLNQSI

-1640 IVMLGILKAGG
+1640 IVMLGILKAGS

-1682 LEKEVTYYQGNMIII
+1682 LEKEVTCYQGNMIII

-2050 GYVCVQEIPI
+2050 GYVCVQEIPV

-2173 NSSETQGMQQPNVIR
+2173 NSSETQGMQQPKVIR

-2322 QISKKA
+2322 QMSKKA